1 MLSMSWPDNYDTDNR
16 LRRNWFSRVCNASLR
31 IYAPVALCTRVIQI
45 RWHNRLRHNWFYRVC
60 VTRCLF
66 DSPKE
71 TTRRSKQWTLD
82 VVFFP
87 SENQMDSALHTCSLI
102 KTLGQNV
109 VTNCKPL
116 DQNVVMSIG
125 WGNVI
130 HDKTSYVVI
139 FYLCDQYVMHN
150 RI

>member
-1 MLSMSWPDNYDTDNR
+1 MLSMSWPDMTQITDYDVTGF
-16 LRRNWFSRVCNASLR
+16 LVCVMR
-31 IYAPVALCTRVIQI
+31 PYAPVALCTRVIQI

-82 VVFFP
+82 VVFFH
-87 SENQMDSALHTCSLI
+87 SEHQMDSALHTCSLI

-109 VTNCKPL
+109 VTNCKTL